1 MIRLPRLS
9 NFTDFAPLERH
20 EALGVRYVS
29 RVEELGR
36 PDGVLLPGTKNTMGD
51 LLWLRQNGLEA
62 EIKKLAAQ
70 GTPLLGICGGYQ
82 MLGRSLSDPDG
93 MEEGGM
99 LAGMGLLPCD
109 TVFLRR
115 KIRRRTR
122 AKVVAPMLAGGNLAG
137 YEIHMGETTVH
148 GAPFCRLDGGK
159 PEGAVQGLSLI
170 HIFRCGVC
178 FGKRVGRR
186 AVWWW
191 TAVPRQH
198 RSCKNSGAM
207 CS

>member
-1 MIRLPRLS
+1 
-9 NFTDFAPLERH
+9 
-20 EALGVRYVS
+20 
-29 RVEELGR
+29 
-36 PDGVLLPGTKNTMGD
+36 MGD

-93 MEEGGM
+93 VEEGGM
-99 LAGMGLLPCD
+99 LAEMGLLPCD

-148 GAPFCRLDGGK
+148 GAPFAAWTEENQKEPSREMYLG
-159 PEGAVQGLSLI
+159 P
-170 HIFRCGVC
+170 IFMGCLTRE
-178 FGKRVGRR
+178 
-186 AVWWW
+186 
-191 TAVPRQH
+191 
-198 RSCKNSGAM
+198 S
-207 CS
+207 